1 MAVGAFH
8 RGAQRRR
15 RDTFGESGERGG
27 DKTGDSRLQTR
38 ERTGVGGAQ
47 IVGASALAAC
57 LQKWIVLEMRTRD
70 KWVKAVIMKM
80 AQQVAVDGSQDKREQ
95 RLSRVKEVGRS
106 RI

>member
-15 RDTFGESGERGG
+15 RDTFGESGERGS

-70 KWVKAVIMKM
+70 KWMKAVIMKM

-95 RLSRVKEVGRS
+95 RPNRLKEVGRS